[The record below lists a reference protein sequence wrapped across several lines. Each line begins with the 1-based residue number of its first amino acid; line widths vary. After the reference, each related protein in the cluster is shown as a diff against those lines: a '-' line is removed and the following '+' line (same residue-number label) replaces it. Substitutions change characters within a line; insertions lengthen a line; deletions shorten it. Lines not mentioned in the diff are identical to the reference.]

1 MAQEGTTHLPTE
13 VEFAAKREQ
22 LSNLLQQLADS
33 AETNPYNDKVKLVHD
48 IFFTDN
54 DEIFGISFVQ
64 DESFGKAERRLEID
78 PQKTSNSYIVG
89 EDPDL
94 FKGMFLPYHP
104 PIDFCVLKDQNGELL
119 GLDNN
124 PVTKTRQLDQL
135 IEVTQFVSDHL
146 GDNRD
151 VSRENP
157 IGDLP
162 SSLKVIVERIRRS
175 EVMQFEYN
183 RNKFF
188 NVLSQFREKAHEVE
202 TDELQYADLRSRVV
216 QNSTG
221 WVRVEKDGEQF
232 ELKYDRVD
240 YYSNG
245 SWTDFDEVLRREVGN
260 DGEGESLFLGSDIR
274 RDNPFS
280 IIRTSA
286 QVAECIDILELL
298 DKAIPEPVKT

>member
-1 MAQEGTTHLPTE
+1 
-13 VEFAAKREQ
+13 
-22 LSNLLQQLADS
+22 
-33 AETNPYNDKVKLVHD
+33 
-48 IFFTDN
+48 
-54 DEIFGISFVQ
+54 
-64 DESFGKAERRLEID
+64 
-78 PQKTSNSYIVG
+78 
-89 EDPDL
+89 
-94 FKGMFLPYHP
+94 
-104 PIDFCVLKDQNGELL
+104 
-119 GLDNN
+119 
-124 PVTKTRQLDQL
+124 
-135 IEVTQFVSDHL
+135 
-146 GDNRD
+146 
-151 VSRENP
+151 
-157 IGDLP
+157 
-162 SSLKVIVERIRRS
+162 
-175 EVMQFEYN
+175 MQFEYN